1 LRRQASQ
8 ACRATKTTL
17 ELDRVLPERASHGR
31 AVLGGAADRFGENG
45 VAACS
50 GGIEDGAWGYTA
62 ARGSSFTA
70 HNQFERR
77 GQSQREFGFD
87 ATHGVCD
94 GRASPGITGLF
105 IVAAVRRS
113 PHGHV

>member
-1 LRRQASQ
+1 VARQSD
-8 ACRATKTTL
+8 L
-17 ELDRVLPERASHGR
+17 
-31 AVLGGAADRFGENG
+31 GENG

-50 GGIEDGAWGYTA
+50 GGIEDRACGYTS

-77 GQSQREFGFD
+77 GQRQREFGFD
-87 ATHGVCD
+87 STHGVCD

-105 IVAAVRRS
+105 IATAVWRS
-113 PHGHV
+113 PHGHG